1 MAKDF
6 RRGLAGTLECTYI
19 CCSVQVYRSMIYPR
33 LELAVVDHHME
44 FVTHDYTQQILRT
57 CWLRSDLTGTTSWI

>member
-1 MAKDF
+1 M
-6 RRGLAGTLECTYI
+6 
-19 CCSVQVYRSMIYPR
+19 VYPR

-57 CWLRSDLTGTTSWI
+57 CWLRSDLTGMNIHLRGFYDFNLCVLYALILSLTAVPAVY